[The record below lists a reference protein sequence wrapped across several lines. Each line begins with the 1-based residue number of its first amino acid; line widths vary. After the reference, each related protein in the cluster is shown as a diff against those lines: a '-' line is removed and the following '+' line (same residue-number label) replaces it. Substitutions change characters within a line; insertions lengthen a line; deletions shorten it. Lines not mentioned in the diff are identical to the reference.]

1 MCPFSERT
9 EVVTSYFYNSERL
22 KAERHWRGE
31 GGSLVSPIDRDLW
44 GLLFGLFARV
54 NNIDGASECCL
65 NVVYKMIH
73 GLVATILVSS
83 FPIALERK
91 PDWLSFPFSPQ
102 MPFPPFFERVSFKEK
117 KTKKKNPQP
126 SFVGWKTWHQGQTVV
141 AWHTKK
147 SSSTRGPVNFFVRCV
162 SELLRVLRRPI

>member
-1 MCPFSERT
+1 MCPLSERT

-54 NNIDGASECCL
+54 NNIDSASECCL

-102 MPFPPFFERVSFKEK
+102 MPFPPFFRASVFQGEEDEEK
-117 KTKKKNPQP
+117 KSPAFVCRLENLAPRSNCCCLAHKKIFFNPWP
-126 SFVGWKTWHQGQTVV
+126 
-141 AWHTKK
+141 
-147 SSSTRGPVNFFVRCV
+147 R
-162 SELLRVLRRPI
+162 